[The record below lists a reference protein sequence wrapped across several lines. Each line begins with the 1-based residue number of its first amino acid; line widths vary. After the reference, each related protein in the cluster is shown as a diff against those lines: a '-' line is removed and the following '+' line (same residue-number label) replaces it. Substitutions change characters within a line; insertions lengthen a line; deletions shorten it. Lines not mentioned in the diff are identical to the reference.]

1 MPYTPNNSHPQNGI
15 NHNAFEAN
23 ATTPCP
29 LCDRDH
35 YCYLVTQ
42 GEEVI
47 KSVCQWTEEA
57 PQGWHRSGT
66 ARDGRGIF
74 TRNGVRGK
82 RRHYPDY
89 VELSPR
95 ELSEIPQWQDVVLTV
110 EDLQK
115 GHKVTQKG
123 FPDTPLTVKDV
134 DWSKRQVIIEFG
146 LDGYRRRFDEI
157 QEVLT
162 RDMKTGAKEQVI
174 YYEYPAVDRSPLG
187 RVVRKQWTDRRKVYK
202 ERGSLKSKQIRPE
215 HWIGT
220 PQEGVWSS
228 QGKGT
233 RDWPLYREQ
242 EAKEEILRGG
252 IVFAVGGEQAVE
264 TYRSLGLV
272 AVTCQG
278 GESNWKQ
285 IPDRLKEV
293 FMDARELQLKPL
305 LVIHPD
311 NDITGDSKFGEQLL
325 RECDRVKIS
334 AVCLDPLQLW
344 RDMPVGGD
352 IHDWVQQS
360 NQLPNEILRQLE
372 NCIDEAID
380 RKELEIEGRKQRA
393 RWQAPE
399 SWQGELGFWR
409 EVRQRGEDPE
419 MVFKPACDFDF
430 QIERELVSED
440 GGGLMLQVKRT
451 DDRSQRRVYL
461 KSTDY
466 SSCQKFKD
474 ALKKGIGGGIVCTLN
489 DHQLQALIRVRLH
502 EYRLTRQGKAYR
514 LINRIGQQADGTWVF
529 KHCQF
534 TRTGEPTHEE
544 QSLWVWNNEICGEE
558 GSFRPPAIAPQDPE
572 AIKNLVAI
580 LKRATGSNFLP
591 SLLVLGYGAAGVHY
605 QEIQEIEGAF
615 PILNLYGD
623 PGSGKTTAAEAAL
636 SLVGQHKEGVMRS
649 VSVSAAYERLKLA
662 GGLLHCLDDPERTPD
677 LDEFLKGFYNGNSR
691 VVRGREAQGFNIQ
704 KPHSPLMVTSNHACG
719 ENSAATQSR
728 LVRLF
733 FPKIGDGDRQAFR
746 ELPTAYQSAS
756 GALTQLIQ
764 IGYPVSEINALELEL
779 AEYLPHAHQRIA
791 KSLALVLYYAM
802 RVADLAGEEVIPLQT
817 YVRDVVCTTVNDP
830 DEAGDSLR
838 DFLEKL
844 FVLQSEAK
852 VGEWNLKWV
861 EKVNGDSAL
870 AVYLPGVWS
879 QLDKAFAP
887 AYNRKIIE
895 ALLISRGIAK
905 TRQKFHANE
914 DESRAYRRAKLSL
927 SSGIDPNPPETT
939 VRWCYE
945 VPRSMLVDLSEKAGG
960 AHFQINRSTEGG
972 KTDSNPVA
980 ASDSLVD
987 LDDQPRSTE
996 INQFGSLDTKFSPVD
1011 QPELKDQPSR
1021 STNETEASSTFEPSP
1036 DPRLIW
1042 LIEKCTPSEIEH
1054 QIGVQSPLPGVPVLT
1069 EVYKL
1074 AQSVQVAVGVMVV
1087 PIDTARWIRAQ
1098 DVTKL
1103 PWRDLAPSL
1112 KDAKEIPLN
1121 QMPEQVSAE
1130 IRQPS
1135 KVLRLSR
1142 DRRKILVIN
1151 QQSGRKSLFYTDEVE
1166 VVSDALG

>member
-1 MPYTPNNSHPQNGI
+1 MVSDPKTTKGNF
-15 NHNAFEAN
+15 NAYEAN
-23 ATTPCP
+23 SQTPCP
-29 LCDRDH
+29 LCDHDH
-35 YCYLVTQ
+35 YCYLFEQDGTL
-42 GEEVI
+42 I
-47 KSVCQWTEEA
+47 KAVCQWTEHPPE
-57 PQGWHRSGT
+57 GWHRSGT
-66 ARDGRGIF
+66 AKDGRGIF

-89 VELSPR
+89 IELQPR
-95 ELSEIPQWQDVVLTV
+95 ELPPSPTWQDVVLTV

-123 FPDTPLTVKDV
+123 FPDTPLNVKDV

-146 LDGYRRRFDEI
+146 LDSYRRQFDEI
-157 QEVLT
+157 QEILT
-162 RDMKTGAKEQVI
+162 RDLKTGAKEQVI
-174 YYEYPAVDRSPLG
+174 YYEYPAVDNTPLG
-187 RVVRKQWTDRRKVYK
+187 RVVRKQWTDRRKVYDRNTK
-202 ERGSLKSKQIRPE
+202 TKSIRPE
-215 HWIGT
+215 HWIGS
-220 PQEGVWSS
+220 PQEGIWSQ

-252 IVFAVGGEQAVE
+252 VVFAVAGEQAVE
-264 TYRSLGLV
+264 VYRSLGLV

-285 IPDRLKEV
+285 ILDRLKET
-293 FMDARELQLKPL
+293 FYDARDLQLKPL

-311 NDITGDSKFGEQLL
+311 NDITGENKFSELLL
-325 RECDRVKIS
+325 RECDRLKIP
-334 AVCLDPLQLW
+334 AVALEPMQLW

-352 IHDWVQQS
+352 IHDWANQS

-409 EVRQRGEDPE
+409 EVKQRGEDPE
-419 MVFKPACDFDF
+419 MVFRPACDFDF
-430 QIERELVSED
+430 QIERELISED
-440 GGGLMLQVKRT
+440 GGGLLLQVKRT

-466 SSCQKFKD
+466 STVSKFKD

-489 DHQLQALIRVRLH
+489 DSQLQALIRVRLH
-502 EYRLTRQGKAYR
+502 EYRLTRRGKAYR
-514 LINRIGQQADGTWVF
+514 LIDRIGQQADGTWVF

-534 TRTGEPTHEE
+534 TRTGDPTHEE
-544 QSLWVWNNEICGEE
+544 QSLWVWNNEICGDE
-558 GSFRPPAIAPQDPE
+558 GSFRPPAIAPQSPL
-572 AIKNLVAI
+572 AVQNLVAT

-591 SLLVLGYGAAGVHY
+591 TLLVLGYAAAGVHY
-605 QEIQEIEGAF
+605 QQIQDIEGAF

-733 FPKIGDGDRQAFR
+733 FPKTGDGDRQAFR

-764 IGYPVSEINALELEL
+764 IGYPVEEIHHLEGEL

-802 RVADLAGEEVIPLQT
+802 QVAQMAGEDPTPLKH
-817 YVRDVVCTTVNDP
+817 YVREVVCVQVNDP

-852 VGEWNLKWV
+852 VGEWNLKWIDKTSG
-861 EKVNGDSAL
+861 ESTL
-870 AVYLPGVWS
+870 AIYLPGVWA
-879 QLDKAFAP
+879 QMDKAFHL

-895 ALLISRGIAK
+895 SLLISRGISK
-905 TRQKFHANE
+905 SRQKFHANE
-914 DESRAYRRAKLSL
+914 DESRAYRRAKLAL
-927 SSGIDPNPPETT
+927 SNGVDPNPPETT

-945 VPRSMLVDLSEKAGG
+945 VPRSMLQNLSDLAGG
-960 AHFQINRSTEGG
+960 HILRSTDQPDPSES
-972 KTDSNPVA
+972 TQILAETESQRLI
-980 ASDSLVD
+980 SS
-987 LDDQPRSTE
+987 DQPRSTE
-996 INQFGSLDTKFSPVD
+996 INQFGSLDTKFFPVD
-1011 QPELKDQPSR
+1011 QPELKDQPGR
-1021 STNETEASSTFEPSP
+1021 STNETQAPSALDPSP
-1036 DPRLIW
+1036 DPRLIG
-1042 LIEKCTPSEIEH
+1042 LISKCTDLEQNTQFS
-1054 QIGVQSPLPGVPVLT
+1054 VQMPLPGATGTV
-1069 EVYKL
+1069 EVRKL
-1074 AQSVQVAVGVMVV
+1074 AQVKPGDIVV
-1087 PIDTARWIRAQ
+1087 PIDTAQWLRDSAA
-1098 DVTKL
+1098 TSL
-1103 PWRDLAPSL
+1103 PWRELPPSL
-1112 KDAKEIPLN
+1112 KDAKAIPLS
-1121 QMPEQVSAE
+1121 QMPVSLAAE
-1130 IRQPS
+1130 IRQ
-1135 KVLRLSR
+1135 LSR
-1142 DRRKILVIN
+1142 VFWVGRPVGGRCKIRVIN
-1151 QQSGRKSLFYTDEVE
+1151 QETGRKSAFYMDEVE
-1166 VVSDALG
+1166 VVSHG